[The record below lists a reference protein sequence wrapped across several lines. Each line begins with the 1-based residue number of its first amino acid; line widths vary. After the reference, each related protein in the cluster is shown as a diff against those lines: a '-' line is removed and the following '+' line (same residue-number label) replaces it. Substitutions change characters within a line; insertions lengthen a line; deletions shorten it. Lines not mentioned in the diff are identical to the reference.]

1 MKIAKFWLLS
11 LIALLCI
18 ISGCRIYTLD
28 SFYFDPESVDEYFQP
43 EDIEDWYHI
52 RWIIPDTLIEPVVLN
67 ANGNAVYAFFVK
79 APDTIIN
86 PITVIFSNGKDKNI
100 NRYWGW
106 VEILWECGYNVFI
119 YDYEGY
125 GKSEGTPSDKAFY
138 RDKQKS
144 IDYVSART
152 DIDTLRIVYMGLSI
166 GTYVTVYGAAD
177 YKEPALVIL
186 ESPPASSTV
195 LLKDSYLLG
204 LPGSYVVDAT
214 DFDSEKRIAN
224 IGTPLFLM
232 AGGDDDF
239 VVFERN
245 GKILF
250 SKAKEPK
257 ELWLVHGAS
266 HTDIKEVVGY
276 DVYRQKI
283 SNFINTYLP

>member
-1 MKIAKFWLLS
+1 MKIAKFWLLP

-186 ESPPASSTV
+186 ESP
-195 LLKDSYLLG
+195 
-204 LPGSYVVDAT
+204 
-214 DFDSEKRIAN
+214 
-224 IGTPLFLM
+224 
-232 AGGDDDF
+232 
-239 VVFERN
+239 
-245 GKILF
+245 
-250 SKAKEPK
+250 
-257 ELWLVHGAS
+257 
-266 HTDIKEVVGY
+266 
-276 DVYRQKI
+276 
-283 SNFINTYLP
+283 